1 MTEKLEQINFLIEK
15 LKDLHNKF
23 DNIEI
28 RYEYREKTKSHIIE
42 IKPFELYNDIEY
54 IDSEIIIENEFEKLF
69 PEENIIFISDKS
81 LTCIEED
88 KIIFKK

>member
-1 MTEKLEQINFLIEK
+1 L
-15 LKDLHNKF
+15 
-23 DNIEI
+23 
-28 RYEYREKTKSHIIE
+28 
-42 IKPFELYNDIEY
+42 ELYNDIEY